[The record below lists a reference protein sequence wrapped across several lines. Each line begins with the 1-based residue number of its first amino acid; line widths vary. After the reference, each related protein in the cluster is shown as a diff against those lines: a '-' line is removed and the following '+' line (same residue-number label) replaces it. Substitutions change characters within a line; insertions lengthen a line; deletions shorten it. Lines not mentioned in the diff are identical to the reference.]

1 MPMRIGTPLPSLDG
15 AAEWRNGTVTAD
27 DLRGKPVLIHFW
39 AVSCGICSEQ
49 MPQVNAWRETLAD
62 KGVRLV
68 SVHMPRYEA
77 DTDLNAVDAAI
88 AKYGLTQ
95 PCAIDNLHR
104 IADAFGNE
112 FVPAF
117 YLFDAEGKLKSFSA
131 GENAARLVQ
140 PALERLLN
148 SSPSAG

>member
-1 MPMRIGTPLPSLDG
+1 MPMRIGTPLPPLDG
-15 AAEWRNGTVTAD
+15 ATEWRNGSVTLE
-27 DLRGKPVLIHFW
+27 DLRGHIVLIHFW

-49 MPQVNAWRETLAD
+49 MPRVNAWRDTLAE
-62 KGVRLV
+62 KGVRVV
-68 SVHMPRYEA
+68 SIHMPRYEA
-77 DTDLNAVDAAI
+77 DTDVAAVEAAI

-95 PCAIDNLHR
+95 PCAIDNQHR
-104 IADAFGNE
+104 VADAFGNE

-140 PALERLLN
+140 PALERLLG
-148 SSPSAG
+148 ST

>member
-1 MPMRIGTPLPSLDG
+1 MPMRIGTPLPPLDG
-15 AAEWRNGTVTAD
+15 ATEWRNGSVTPE
-27 DLRGKPVLIHFW
+27 DLRGNIVLIHFW

-49 MPQVNAWRETLAD
+49 MPRVNAWRDTLAE
-62 KGVRLV
+62 KGVRVV
-68 SVHMPRYEA
+68 SIHMPRYEA
-77 DTDLNAVDAAI
+77 DTDVAAVEAAI

-95 PCAIDNLHR
+95 PCAIDNQHR
-104 IADAFGNE
+104 LADAFGNE

-140 PALERLLN
+140 PALERLLG
-148 SSPSAG
+148 ST

>member
-1 MPMRIGTPLPSLDG
+1 MRIGTPLPPLDG
-15 AAEWRNGTVTAD
+15 ATEWRNGVVTAD
-27 DLRGKPVLIHFW
+27 SLLGQPILVHFW

-49 MPQVNAWRETLAD
+49 MPQVNAWREMLAG

-77 DTDLNAVDAAI
+77 DTDIAAVEAAI

-117 YLFDAEGKLKSFSA
+117 YLFDAQGKLKSFSA
-131 GENAARLVQ
+131 GEHAARLVQ
-140 PALERLLN
+140 PALERLL
-148 SSPSAG
+148 SSPPAAN

>member
-1 MPMRIGTPLPSLDG
+1 MRIGTPMPSFEG
-15 AAEWRNGTVTAD
+15 ATEWRNGPVAAE
-27 DLRGKPVLIHFW
+27 DLQGQITLVHFW
-39 AVSCGICSEQ
+39 AASCGICSEQ
-49 MPQVNAWRETLAD
+49 MPRVNEWRDALAE
-62 KGVRLV
+62 KGVRVV
-68 SVHMPRYEA
+68 SVHMPRYESDTSVA
-77 DTDLNAVDAAI
+77 DVDAAI

-95 PCAIDNLHR
+95 PCAIDNEHK

-140 PALERLLN
+140 PALERLL
-148 SSPSAG
+148 S

>member
-1 MPMRIGTPLPSLDG
+1 MPMRIGTPLPPFDG
-15 AAEWRNGTVTAD
+15 ATEWRNGSVTPE
-27 DLRGKPVLIHFW
+27 DLRGHIVLVHFW

-49 MPQVNAWRETLAD
+49 MPRVNAWRDTLAE
-62 KGVRLV
+62 KGVRVV
-68 SVHMPRYEA
+68 SIHMPRYAA
-77 DTDLNAVDAAI
+77 DTDLAAVEAAI

-104 IADAFGNE
+104 VADAFGNE

-140 PALERLLN
+140 PALERLLG
-148 SSPSAG
+148 SA

>member
-1 MPMRIGTPLPSLDG
+1 MPMRIGTPLPPLDG
-15 AAEWRNGTVTAD
+15 ATEWRNGSVTPE
-27 DLRGKPVLIHFW
+27 DLRGHIVLIHFW

-49 MPQVNAWRETLAD
+49 MPRVNAWRDTLAE
-62 KGVRLV
+62 KGVRVV
-68 SVHMPRYEA
+68 SIHMPRYEA
-77 DTDLNAVDAAI
+77 DTDVAAVEAAI

-95 PCAIDNLHR
+95 PCAIDNQHR

-140 PALERLLN
+140 PALERLLG
-148 SSPSAG
+148 ST

>member
-1 MPMRIGTPLPSLDG
+1 MPMRIGTVMPDLTG
-15 AAEWRNGTVTAD
+15 ATEWRNGAVTAD
-27 DLRGKPVLIHFW
+27 DLRNRIVLVHFW

-49 MPQVNAWRETLAD
+49 MPKVNEWRDTLAE
-62 KGVRLV
+62 KGVSVV
-68 SVHMPRYEA
+68 SIHMPRYEA
-77 DTDLNAVDAAI
+77 DTNLADVDAAI

-95 PCAIDNLHR
+95 PCAIDNQHA

-131 GENAARLVQ
+131 GEHAARLVQ
-140 PALERLLN
+140 PALDRLL
-148 SSPSAG
+148 G

>member
-1 MPMRIGTPLPSLDG
+1 MRIGTPLPPLDG
-15 AAEWRNGTVTAD
+15 ATEWRNGSVTPE
-27 DLRGKPVLIHFW
+27 DLRGHIVLIHFW

-49 MPQVNAWRETLAD
+49 MPRVNAWRDTLAE
-62 KGVRLV
+62 KGVRVV
-68 SVHMPRYEA
+68 SIHMPRYEA
-77 DTDLNAVDAAI
+77 DTDVAAVEAAI

-95 PCAIDNLHR
+95 PCAIDNQHR

-140 PALERLLN
+140 PALERLLG
-148 SSPSAG
+148 ST

>member
-1 MPMRIGTPLPSLDG
+1 MRIGTVMPDLTG
-15 AAEWRNGTVTAD
+15 ATEWRNGAVTAD
-27 DLRGKPVLIHFW
+27 DLRNRIVLVHFW

-49 MPQVNAWRETLAD
+49 MPKVNEWRDTLAE
-62 KGVRLV
+62 KGVSVV
-68 SVHMPRYEA
+68 SIHMPRYEA
-77 DTDLNAVDAAI
+77 DTNLADVDAAI

-95 PCAIDNLHR
+95 PCAIDNQHA

-131 GENAARLVQ
+131 GEHAARLVQ
-140 PALERLLN
+140 PALDRLL
-148 SSPSAG
+148 G